1 MFSGKGGGEG
11 GKKVM
16 FYMHIFIV
24 LFLCLF
30 RYDLLMLMNQY

>member
-11 GKKVM
+11 GTEVM

-24 LFLCLF
+24 CVICVFA
-30 RYDLLMLMNQY
+30 QI